1 MRTAFL
7 GAAAFIATMGSATA
21 QTTTSYPFN
30 QTLPSWA
37 TVVDFDSPLPN
48 GFSLDGGRIV
58 QGSGPG
64 YAAPAGTTTNYL
76 TTDIGKATLS
86 ADKGYQSVGFYWGS
100 IDKYNTVSLL
110 DNAGALI
117 AKFTG
122 NDVPPSNGDQT
133 SGDTNRYVS
142 YTLDPGSAIAGIQ
155 TLVFES
161 TGLSFEL
168 DDVAFGT
175 HPGSPAPIPE
185 PATLGLFALG
195 VGLLGRRLGRR
206 RTV

>member
-1 MRTAFL
+1 MRTAL
-7 GAAAFIATMGSATA
+7 LSAAMLIAMIGSASA
-21 QTTTSYPFN
+21 QTTTSEPFN
-30 QTLPSWA
+30 QALPSWA
-37 TVVDFDSPLPN
+37 TVVNFDSPLPN
-48 GFSLDGGRIV
+48 GFSLEGGRIV

-64 YAAPAGTTTNYL
+64 YAAPAGDTTKYL
-76 TTDIGKATLS
+76 TTDIGRATVS
-86 ADKGYQSVGFYWGS
+86 ADKGYQSIGFYWGS

-110 DNAGALI
+110 DTAGALI

-122 NDVPPSNGDQT
+122 NDVPPASGDQT
-133 SGDTNRYVS
+133 SGATNRYVS

-161 TGLSFEL
+161 TGLSFEV

-175 HPGSPAPIPE
+175 APGSPAPIPE